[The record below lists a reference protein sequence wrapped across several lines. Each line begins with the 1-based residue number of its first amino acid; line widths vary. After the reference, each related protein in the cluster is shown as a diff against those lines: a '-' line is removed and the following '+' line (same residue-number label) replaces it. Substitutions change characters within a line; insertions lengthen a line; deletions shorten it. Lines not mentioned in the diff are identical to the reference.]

1 MLRPDAETRLFA
13 LFAVLVMAALVAPP
27 LGAQTPPAWPTPVG
41 STTPAPAPVSPA
53 PEPTPTPGQEDSDD
67 GGPPSVAPI
76 GEADEGDGA
85 EKPGEEETN
94 PGEVAFTDFRPF
106 DIESIE
112 HEPFRSKWRE
122 LVAALRG
129 MTRYSL
135 FDDRVKFRLGGR
147 FQIDGTAGTTSSLFE
162 ESYFP
167 IGEDVA
173 LRRGVI
179 YAVGRVKDY
188 NFSVGFDFGRDANL
202 DSAWIEGAKGGLE
215 VWGTFLGKL
224 RVGYVTEPFSLE
236 RQTSSYNI
244 GFLERSLP
252 VQTIAPGSNVG
263 ALIHNSGRK
272 GRTSWAAGVFSV
284 GVETEQN
291 ASTSVLSLSGRL
303 THLLVYQ
310 DEGRELL
317 HVGASVSSRSP
328 SGSEVRYRSR
338 PEARFVDFLADTG
351 DIEAGHVTLLGV
363 EVAAVRGPLWAAAEF
378 VQSDVSAQLVGD
390 PSFYG
395 SYAQVGWFLTGE
407 SRRYRTNSG
416 SFDRT
421 LPRAPYRGGSPFK
434 RSNGGA
440 WELAGRISHVDL
452 DDAAIDGG
460 RLTDISAALS
470 WYPDATTRVALNYIY
485 AMPEDRGSAS
495 IFLLRVQFNPW

>member
-1 MLRPDAETRLFA
+1 LTWF
-13 LFAVLVMAALVAPP
+13 VVVGLV
-27 LGAQTPPAWPTPVG
+27 LGALPAAGQSPPAWPTPP
-41 STTPAPAPVSPA
+41 PAPAP
-53 PEPTPTPGQEDSDD
+53 TPTPEPAAAPAAQD
-67 GGPPSVAPI
+67 GELVETDPQPSASEPQDPPPEGA
-76 GEADEGDGA
+76 ADEPGS
-85 EKPGEEETN
+85 EPPGEEETN

-106 DIESIE
+106 DFESIE
-112 HEPFRSKWRE
+112 HEPFDSKWQAF
-122 LVAALRG
+122 VAGIRG
-129 MTRYSL
+129 ITRYSL
-135 FDDRVKFRLGGR
+135 FDGQVKFRLGGR
-147 FQIDGTAGTTSSLFE
+147 FQIDGTTGTGSALFE
-162 ESYFP
+162 ESYSP
-167 IGEDVA
+167 IDSDAA

-179 YAVGRVKDY
+179 YAVGRIRDY

-215 VWGTFLGKL
+215 VWGIFLGKL
-224 RVGYVTEPFSLE
+224 RVGYVSEPFSLE
-236 RQTSSYNI
+236 RQTSSYNL

-263 ALIHNSGRK
+263 ALVHNSGRK
-272 GRTSWAAGVFSV
+272 GRTSWAAGLFSV

-328 SGSEVRYRSR
+328 AGSEVRYRSR
-338 PEARFVDFLADTG
+338 PEARFVGFLADTG
-351 DIEAGHVTLLGV
+351 DIEASHVTLLGL
-363 EVAAVRGPLWAAAEF
+363 EVAAVRGPLWVAAEY

-390 PSFYG
+390 PSFHG

-421 LPRAPYRGGSPFK
+421 LPAKQYRGGWPFK
-434 RSNGGA
+434 KANGGA
-440 WELAGRISHVDL
+440 WELTGRISHVDL
-452 DDAAIDGG
+452 DNADIEGG
-460 RLTDISAALS
+460 ELTNVSAALS
-470 WYPDATTRVALNYIY
+470 WYPDPSTRVALNYIY